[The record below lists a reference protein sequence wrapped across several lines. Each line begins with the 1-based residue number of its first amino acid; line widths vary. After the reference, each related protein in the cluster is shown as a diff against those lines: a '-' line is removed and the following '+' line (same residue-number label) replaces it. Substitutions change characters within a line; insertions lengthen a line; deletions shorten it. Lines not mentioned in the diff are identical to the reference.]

1 MLMEYI
7 IEYFVQLYTNQY
19 FFVLAVSLLA
29 ISSYL
34 IMRFFVLKVIFRFLN
49 MTSNKFDDILITTG
63 FFNRLSFAVP
73 LIVVYVMTDIDNSP
87 QNLSYRIFFVLFVV
101 IMGTIINS
109 VLNAFNQSYL
119 NSKYSKRLNIKSYIQ
134 IIKLIINGLVFIIV
148 VAILINKSPF
158 YLLSGL
164 GALTAVLML
173 VFKDTIL
180 SFISS
185 VQISSNDLFK
195 VGDWLETEEFK
206 ADGEV
211 VDIALHTIKIQNWD
225 KTVTVI
231 PTHKLLD
238 SSFKNWRGMTDS
250 GGRRIK
256 RSINIDLNSIKFLN
270 EDMIERLKKIDLL
283 SDYLN
288 NKMIEIKKY
297 NKSDAERSLL
307 NVRNLTNIGTYR
319 AYIREYLN
327 NNSNISKDMTF
338 LIRQLPPSKNG
349 LPIEIYVF
357 SNNTNWVEYESIQ
370 SDIFDYLLASINQ
383 FDLKLF
389 QNPTGSDFNKSNIA

>member
-1 MLMEYI
+1 MEYI